1 MVVIHYDSYYHSKF
15 YHDIFFEAIYRYACA
30 ETHPSGNNFI
40 NGYASSLKPIVIT
53 MIAEA
58 GVGSRGRA
66 LMRSKLEKPKKHK
79 KNKL

>member
-1 MVVIHYDSYYHSKF
+1 MVVIHYDFYYHSKF
-15 YHDIFFEAIYRYACA
+15 YHDIEAIYQYACA

-66 LMRSKLEKPKKHK
+66 LMRSKLEKTQKTF
-79 KNKL
+79 

>member
-1 MVVIHYDSYYHSKF
+1 M
-15 YHDIFFEAIYRYACA
+15 IFTTLVNFITILKLYTMEYACA

-66 LMRSKLEKPKKHK
+66 LMRSKLEKNPQKT
-79 KNKL
+79 